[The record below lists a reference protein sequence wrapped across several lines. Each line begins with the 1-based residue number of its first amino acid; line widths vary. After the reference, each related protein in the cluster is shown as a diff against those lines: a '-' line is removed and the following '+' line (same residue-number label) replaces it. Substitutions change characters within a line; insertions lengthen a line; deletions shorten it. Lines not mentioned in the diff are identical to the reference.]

1 MHEEHQ
7 CRRDGEPRSIQIG
20 IMNFGKCEHVVS
32 TEIWKIGILCVEQY
46 ACDGADYFDLFQRN
60 DSSLFDF
67 LFIYSFHFVSPQTN
81 QTLKSL

>member
-1 MHEEHQ
+1 M
-7 CRRDGEPRSIQIG
+7 RDINADGHGEPRSIQIV
-20 IMNFGKCEHVVS
+20 IMNFGKREHGIP
-32 TEIWKIGILCVEQY
+32 TKIWKIEILCVKQY
-46 ACDGADYFDLFQRN
+46 TCDGADYFDLFQRN

>member
-1 MHEEHQ
+1 MKDINADVH
-7 CRRDGEPRSIQIG
+7 GEPRSIQIV
-20 IMNFGKCEHVVS
+20 IMNFGKCKHVRP
-32 TEIWKIGILCVEQY
+32 TKIWKIEILCVKQY
-46 ACDGADYFDLFQRN
+46 TRDGADYFDLSERN